1 MAAPVIAALA
11 RPVLGYIA
19 REGGKMLA
27 MEAGKL
33 ALNKVTQ
40 SFRSDSEDFS
50 QRRPPVNIVG

>member
-27 MEAGKL
+27 MEAGKM
-33 ALNKVTQ
+33 AMNRVTA
-40 SFRSDSEDFS
+40 SFRTDSEDFS
-50 QRRPPVNIVG
+50 QRRAPVNIVG